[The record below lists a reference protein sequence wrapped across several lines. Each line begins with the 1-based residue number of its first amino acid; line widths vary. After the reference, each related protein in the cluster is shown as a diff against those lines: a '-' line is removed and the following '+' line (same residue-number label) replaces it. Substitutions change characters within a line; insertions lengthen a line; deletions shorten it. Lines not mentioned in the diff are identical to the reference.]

1 MPARDAL
8 MSLCACAGHGIHMP
22 TSSALQCD
30 THGAAGAARGGR
42 VARFTCNG
50 IRCSNSSKLHFLTPY
65 HRIPSPRPPPPQPFP
80 PLPLSRLQGCRLTVL
95 PLPRTCTRNA
105 RKEGSGSA
113 GPVAPTE
120 DGRQGELEECGV
132 EGQEQPMEGH
142 SMEGADDR
150 GVAASMRAL
159 ALGVEVS

>member
-8 MSLCACAGHGIHMP
+8 MSLYACAGHGIHMP

-42 VARFTCNG
+42 VACSTGNG
-50 IRCSNSSKLHFLTPY
+50 HPLLQLFQAPLPHSL
-65 HRIPSPRPPPPQPFP
+65 PPPLSTSSSSSP
-80 PLPLSRLQGCRLTVL
+80 PLSLSRLQGCRLTVL